1 MADNRNVVLKSR
13 PVAAVSIDNF
23 AIVDVPIP
31 APGEGE
37 LLVRNQY
44 LSLDPGIRLLL
55 GSEDG
60 YIPPVPVGAPMGTG
74 VLGTVVQS
82 RASGFTE
89 GDLVVGRGTVG
100 EYSIVATDMMCW
112 KIDPALCPTP
122 TAALSVLGMTGLPAY
137 FGLLDI
143 GQPHPGE
150 TVLVSAAAGAV
161 GSIVGQIAK
170 IKGCRTVGIAGGPE
184 KCRRLIE
191 EFGFDG
197 AVDYKGRS
205 VAELSAAIA
214 EACPDGVDV
223 YFDNVGG
230 TVLDAALSQMNWQGR
245 IPVCGMIS
253 GYDGADAPQMQ
264 NLFSIVAKALR
275 MEGFLMFMYEHR
287 FAEAIAEMSGW
298 IREGRLT
305 YRDEVFDGLE
315 QAIPT
320 FMRLFDGT
328 NQGKTMV
335 RLRAD

>member
-13 PVAAVSIDNF
+13 PQGTVSTDNF
-23 AIVDVPIP
+23 EIVDLPVPT
-31 APGEGE
+31 PGEGQ
-37 LLVRNQY
+37 LLVRNAY

-60 YIPPVPVGAPMGTG
+60 YIPPVAVGAPMGTG
-74 VLGTVVQS
+74 VLGTVIES
-82 RASGFTE
+82 RAPGFSA

-100 EYSIVATDMMCW
+100 EYSVIDTSTMCW

-143 GQPHPGE
+143 GKPQAGE

-170 IKGCRTVGIAGGPE
+170 IRGCRVVGIAGGAE
-184 KCRRLIE
+184 KCQRLVD
-191 EFGFDG
+191 EFGFDA
-197 AVDYKGRS
+197 AVDYKGKDL
-205 VAELSAAIA
+205 AALSGAIGD
-214 EACPDGVDV
+214 ACPNGVDV

-230 TVLDAALSQMNWQGR
+230 LVLDAALSCMNWQGR
-245 IPVCGMIS
+245 VAVCGMIS
-253 GYDGADAPQMQ
+253 GYDSGETPQMH
-264 NLFSIVAKALR
+264 NLFMIVAKVLEVR
-275 MEGFLMFMYEHR
+275 GFLMFQFEDR
-287 FAEAIAEMSGW
+287 FPQAIAELSRW
-298 IREGRLT
+298 IGEGRII
-305 YRDEVFDGLE
+305 YRDEVFEGLD

-320 FMRLFDGT
+320 FMRLFDGS

-335 RLRAD
+335 KL

>member
-1 MADNRNVVLKSR
+1 LAENRNVVLKSR
-13 PVAAVSIDNF
+13 PAAAVSMDDF
-23 AIVDVPIP
+23 AIVDAPIP
-31 APGEGE
+31 VPQDGE

-55 GSEDG
+55 GSDDG
-60 YIPPVPVGAPMGTG
+60 YIPPTAIGAPMGTG

-82 RASGFTE
+82 RAPGFAE
-89 GDLVVGRGTVG
+89 GDLVVGRGMVG
-100 EYSIVATDMMCW
+100 EYSVVSADTMCW
-112 KIDPALCPTP
+112 TIDPALCPTP

-143 GQPHPGE
+143 GKPQPGE

-184 KCRRLIE
+184 KCRRLVE
-191 EFGFDG
+191 EFGFD
-197 AVDYKGRS
+197 AAIDYKGKS
-205 VAELSAAIA
+205 LSELSAAIA

-230 TVLDAALSQMNWQGR
+230 MVLDAALSCMNWQGR
-245 IPVCGMIS
+245 IAVCGMIS
-253 GYDGADAPQMQ
+253 GYDGGEAPQMH
-264 NLFSIVAKALR
+264 NLFSIVAKVLTVQ
-275 MEGFLMFMYEHR
+275 GFLMFTYESR

-298 IREGRLT
+298 IGEGRLT
-305 YRDEVFDGLE
+305 YRDEVFEGLE

-320 FMRLFDGT
+320 FMRLFDGS

-335 RLRAD
+335 KL